1 MSEDAATIA
10 RLEQELIRT
19 RNDAAA
25 LLGVAAA
32 YHDQE
37 EHIMNWADIIG
48 RILQF
53 AESEAGQKVIGA
65 IATIAE
71 SHPNLL
77 GDLIQHFVDQAK
89 TANA

>member
-1 MSEDAATIA
+1 MSTRVDDLA
-10 RLEQELIRT
+10 QELIRT
-19 RNDAAA
+19 RNDASA

-32 YHDQE
+32 FFDQE
-37 EHIMNWADIIG
+37 HTMNWADIIG